1 MLTQPSLTVVIPAY
15 NEAARIT
22 PTLRAIVACLRAWD
36 RDFEVLVVDDGSRD
50 ETSAVV
56 EGLRSEL
63 RELRLIRLAQ
73 NQGKG
78 YAVRTG
84 VLNSRRDLILMCDAD
99 LATPIEELARLQSVV
114 ASGADVAIGSRELS
128 AAGVTVEARWYRRV
142 MGRTFHL
149 VVELLTV
156 QGYRDTQCGFKLF
169 RGSVAQ
175 DLFTRMRMAGFSFD
189 VELLV
194 MARRRHYRVEEIPV
208 NWVHQPGSRVNLV
221 TDSLRMLVDLVRIRR
236 NCLRGSYDAPHVAA
250 WPALNRS

>member
-1 MLTQPSLTVVIPAY
+1 MVQPSVAVVIPAY
-15 NEAARIT
+15 NEAARIE
-22 PTLRAIVACLRAWD
+22 PTLQAIVSCLRGWG
-36 RDFEVLVVDDGSRD
+36 RVFEVLVVDDGSRD

-56 EGLRSEL
+56 EGLRSDL

-84 VLNSRRDLILMCDAD
+84 VLNTRHDLILMCDAD
-99 LATPIEELARLQSVV
+99 LATPIEELARLEPAVE
-114 ASGADVAIGSRELS
+114 AGADVAIGSRELS
-128 AAGVTVEARWYRRV
+128 AADVTVEARWYRRV
-142 MGRTFHL
+142 MGRTFH
-149 VVELLTV
+149 VIVESLTV
-156 QGYRDTQCGFKLF
+156 KGFQDTQCGFKLF
-169 RGSVAQ
+169 KGPVAQ

-208 NWVHQPGSRVNLV
+208 NWAHKPGSRVNLV